1 MQVYL
6 VTNKE
11 NGKQYVGQTVRT
23 LEQRWNSHVSYAM
36 RGKGHYFAHAI
47 KAYGPEQFTIET
59 LHVCESKEEM
69 DFTEIFYIE
78 LLNTRRPAGY
88 NLTAGG
94 EGNLGWKPSKE
105 IREHMGAPKGS
116 HWTAEAKAKRK
127 VLMQRLWDTGVL
139 DKTAAALRLKG
150 NTHTKGRVMPEEERL
165 RRLGIGVGNKHA
177 KGIKQSEEQRRKRS
191 EDQKKFWDAWRLRR
205 AQNGA

>member
-23 LEQRWNSHVSYAM
+23 LEQRWNHHVSYAL

-47 KAYGPEQFTIET
+47 KAYGPENFTVET
-59 LHVCESKEEM
+59 LHVCESKAEM

-78 LLNTRRPAGY
+78 LLKTRSPTGY

-94 EGNLGWKPSKE
+94 EGNLGWKPSQDIKE
-105 IREHMGAPKGS
+105 RMGAPKGTRHTYEVIAKHRTLTKNQWDS
-116 HWTAEAKAKRK
+116 GVRSKEKLAERM
-127 VLMQRLWDTGVL
+127 V
-139 DKTAAALRLKG
+139 G
-150 NTHTKGRVMPEEERL
+150 NTYTKGRKIPKEEMLKRFCFKP
-165 RRLGIGVGNKHA
+165 GNQFA
-177 KGIKQSEEQRRKRS
+177 KGVKQSEEQRRKRS
-191 EDQKKFWDAWRLRR
+191 EDQKAYWANWRLKKSES
-205 AQNGA
+205 GG